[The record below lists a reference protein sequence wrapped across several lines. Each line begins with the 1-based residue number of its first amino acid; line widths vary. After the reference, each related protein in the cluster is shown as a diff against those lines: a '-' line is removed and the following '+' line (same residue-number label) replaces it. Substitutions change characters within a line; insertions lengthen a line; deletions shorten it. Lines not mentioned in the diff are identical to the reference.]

1 MIYHQRMSYLKLP
14 QIYIKIKY
22 GKYKVSNAKGT
33 LIQSSVPL
41 FFIDSS
47 MYRLDNLDFSVNL
60 TIIPIGFTCIL
71 MIK

>member
-1 MIYHQRMSYLKLP
+1 MIYHQRKSYLKLS

-22 GKYKVSNAKGT
+22 GKYKVSNAKGI

>member
-1 MIYHQRMSYLKLP
+1 MIYHQRKSYLKSP
-14 QIYIKIKY
+14 QIYIKTKY
-22 GKYKVSNAKGT
+22 EEYKVSNAKGT

>member
-1 MIYHQRMSYLKLP
+1 MIYHQRKSYLKLS

-33 LIQSSVPL
+33 LIHSSVPL
-41 FFIDSS
+41 FFIDSF

>member
-1 MIYHQRMSYLKLP
+1 MIYHQRKSYLKLP
-14 QIYIKIKY
+14 QIYIITKY
-22 GKYKVSNAKGT
+22 EKYKVSNVKGT

>member
-1 MIYHQRMSYLKLP
+1 MIYHQRKSYLKLP
-14 QIYIKIKY
+14 QIYIKTKY
-22 GKYKVSNAKGT
+22 EKYKVNNVKGT

-47 MYRLDNLDFSVNL
+47 MYQLDNLDFSVNL

>member
-1 MIYHQRMSYLKLP
+1 MIYHQRKSYLKLP
-14 QIYIKIKY
+14 QIYIITKY
-22 GKYKVSNAKGT
+22 EKYKVNNVKGT

>member
-1 MIYHQRMSYLKLP
+1 MIFRQRKSYLKLP
-14 QIYIKIKY
+14 QIYIKTKY
-22 GKYKVSNAKGT
+22 EKYKVSNVKGT
-33 LIQSSVPL
+33 LIQLSVPL
-41 FFIDSS
+41 FSIDSS

>member
-1 MIYHQRMSYLKLP
+1 MIYHQRKSYLKSP
-14 QIYIKIKY
+14 QIYIKTKY
-22 GKYKVSNAKGT
+22 EKYKVSNAKGT